1 MKSVAGDCQ
10 TVSVAHDKI
19 DIFID
24 DIGYT
29 LFFSHYPLVLNL
41 GCLFFA
47 K

>member
-10 TVSVAHDKI
+10 TVSIARNKI
-19 DIFID
+19 DIFIED
-24 DIGYT
+24 MGYT
-29 LFFSHYPLVLNL
+29 LFFSHHPLVLNV